1 MTTDDFTF
9 DLSAAQWRKSIADE
23 RAFVEALA
31 VRLEQALPGMVTVTR
46 HFAFFAKDKRVQS
59 IVVRLGDAEYELLQE
74 KGHGGIRTQ
83 KGKVVRG
90 VRLKTDELPFSGW
103 LSELSAEIQRYS
115 EEHQDTRETLEHFL
129 LGD

>member
-1 MTTDDFTF
+1 MATDEFTF

-46 HFAFFAKDKRVQS
+46 HFAFFSKDKRVES
-59 IVVRLGDAEYELLQE
+59 VVVRLGDAEYELLQE
-74 KGHGGIRTQ
+74 KNHAGIRTR

-90 VRLKTDELPFSGW
+90 VRLKSDELPFTEW
-103 LSELSAEIQRYS
+103 LRELSAEIQRYS
-115 EEHQDTRETLEHFL
+115 EEHQDTRETLERFL